1 LYTLLSPLSFFY
13 HLKTTTSIQYNKLL
27 ECWLTSELIYFTELT
42 TEKSGK
48 KELKMKMNMLRSIVK
63 RSGESMESVLK
74 KKLNKEEAV
83 PSPPSP
89 PPLSLSHF
97 LPFRWK

>member
-1 LYTLLSPLSFFY
+1 
-13 HLKTTTSIQYNKLL
+13 
-27 ECWLTSELIYFTELT
+27 
-42 TEKSGK
+42 
-48 KELKMKMNMLRSIVK
+48 MKMNMLRSIVK

-89 PPLSLSHF
+89 PPLSLSPPIFSLSVGSRTPPPIVARGQGQRSSFPSGSGHG
-97 LPFRWK
+97 

>member
-1 LYTLLSPLSFFY
+1 M
-13 HLKTTTSIQYNKLL
+13 
-27 ECWLTSELIYFTELT
+27 ELT

-63 RSGESMESVLK
+63 QSGEYMESVLK

-89 PPLSLSHF
+89 PPLSLSPP
-97 LPFRWK
+97 PFIGGPGI